1 MFYEPLYQ
9 KYRPQTFDGL
19 VGQKS
24 IVLTLSNAIRSQR
37 ISHAYLFT
45 GPRGTGKTSTA
56 RIFAKSIN
64 CLASDAPS
72 ISPCGNCEACQTI
85 NKGSSLDVIEI
96 DAASNTGVDNIREII
111 EQAKFAP
118 MQLRYKIYIVDECH
132 MLSTAAFNALL
143 KILEEPPKHVIFIL
157 ATTDPQ
163 RVLPTIISRCQRFD
177 YRRIA
182 IEEIVQHLGKIA
194 KEENINIE
202 IDALNLVAKISNGG
216 LRDAESLLDQLSLF
230 TGKINS
236 EKVNDLVGLISERD
250 LLSLLQA
257 IRSNNS
263 KLIIEFCGQLINKG
277 KEPLTI
283 LQNIANFHL
292 NLLISKVSPQCPE
305 LTMISKDIW
314 KELCIEAEFWKTD
327 RILKNQQK
335 LRNSEIQLKST
346 TQPYLWIEIILLDLL
361 QEEKEFSIDSNNL
374 DIAAKFS
381 SNKKL
386 VIDDPKIEDQ
396 TKGNIKNLV
405 ENSNNKKLITDDSR
419 IEDQTKGNIENL
431 VENSN
436 NKKLITD
443 DSRIEDQTKGNIE
456 NLVESSSK
464 SSVSTSN
471 ADLEGTWNLIIQ
483 NLPPF
488 LAGLI
493 KEHGC
498 LVSHKGRTATVG
510 MSSSPLLEL
519 TKSKLSEI
527 ELAFE
532 KVIGHKVTISLKVET
547 KPKSSQ
553 DLLRKSNSD
562 IPNSANNPAKNII
575 KNKSLNSNNNIQ
587 KTNNTEETVLNNNQ
601 ELSCKSGVGVSTK
614 ISKQSF
620 KDPDLID
627 LPSNGV
633 TQIAKKLATFFKGE
647 IIDNHKNKKD
657 NDSFQDLSISDN
669 SQEKIITNICQ
680 DSQVKEEE
688 QYIYETKKPFFS
700 DNIKSEIIDN
710 KELLEQKLQK
720 KLKGDQ

>member
-1 MFYEPLYQ
+1 MNQITKIMLFYEPLYQ

-143 KILEEPPKHVIFIL
+143 KILEEPPKHVVFIL

-386 VIDDPKIEDQ
+386 VTDDPKIE
-396 TKGNIKNLV
+396 G
-405 ENSNNKKLITDDSR
+405 
-419 IEDQTKGNIENL
+419 
-431 VENSN
+431 
-436 NKKLITD
+436 
-443 DSRIEDQTKGNIE
+443 QTKGNIE

-575 KNKSLNSNNNIQ
+575 KNQSLNSNNNIQ

-720 KLKGDQ
+720 KIKGRPIIIKEEDLEF

>member
-1 MFYEPLYQ
+1 MLFYEPLYQ

-64 CLASDAPS
+64 CLASEAPS

-305 LTMISKDIW
+305 LTIISKDIW

-386 VIDDPKIEDQ
+386 VTDDPKIE
-396 TKGNIKNLV
+396 G
-405 ENSNNKKLITDDSR
+405 
-419 IEDQTKGNIENL
+419 QTKGNIENL
-431 VENSN
+431 V
-436 NKKLITD
+436 
-443 DSRIEDQTKGNIE
+443 G
-456 NLVESSSK
+456 SSSK
-464 SSVSTSN
+464 SSFLTSN

-575 KNKSLNSNNNIQ
+575 KNQSLNSNNNIQ

-720 KLKGDQ
+720 KIKGRPIIIKEEDLEF

>member
-1 MFYEPLYQ
+1 M
-9 KYRPQTFDGL
+9 
-19 VGQKS
+19 
-24 IVLTLSNAIRSQR
+24 
-37 ISHAYLFT
+37 
-45 GPRGTGKTSTA
+45 
-56 RIFAKSIN
+56 
-64 CLASDAPS
+64 
-72 ISPCGNCEACQTI
+72 
-85 NKGSSLDVIEI
+85 
-96 DAASNTGVDNIREII
+96 
-111 EQAKFAP
+111 
-118 MQLRYKIYIVDECH
+118 
-132 MLSTAAFNALL
+132 
-143 KILEEPPKHVIFIL
+143 
-157 ATTDPQ
+157 
-163 RVLPTIISRCQRFD
+163 
-177 YRRIA
+177 
-182 IEEIVQHLGKIA
+182 
-194 KEENINIE
+194 
-202 IDALNLVAKISNGG
+202 
-216 LRDAESLLDQLSLF
+216 
-230 TGKINS
+230 
-236 EKVNDLVGLISERD
+236 
-250 LLSLLQA
+250 
-257 IRSNNS
+257 
-263 KLIIEFCGQLINKG
+263 
-277 KEPLTI
+277 
-283 LQNIANFHL
+283 QNIANFHL

-386 VIDDPKIEDQ
+386 VIDDPK
-396 TKGNIKNLV
+396 
-405 ENSNNKKLITDDSR
+405 
-419 IEDQTKGNIENL
+419 
-431 VENSN
+431 
-436 NKKLITD
+436 
-443 DSRIEDQTKGNIE
+443 IEDQTKGNIE

-575 KNKSLNSNNNIQ
+575 KNQSLNSNNNIQ

-720 KLKGDQ
+720 KIKGRPIIIKEEDLEF

>member
-1 MFYEPLYQ
+1 MLFYEPLYQ

-386 VIDDPKIEDQ
+386 VTDDPKIE
-396 TKGNIKNLV
+396 G
-405 ENSNNKKLITDDSR
+405 
-419 IEDQTKGNIENL
+419 
-431 VENSN
+431 
-436 NKKLITD
+436 
-443 DSRIEDQTKGNIE
+443 QTKGNIE

-464 SSVSTSN
+464 SSVLTSN

-575 KNKSLNSNNNIQ
+575 KNQSLNSNNNIQ

-720 KLKGDQ
+720 KIKGRPIIIKEEDLEF

>member
-1 MFYEPLYQ
+1 MNQITKIMLFYEPLYQ

-396 TKGNIKNLV
+396 TKGNI
-405 ENSNNKKLITDDSR
+405 
-419 IEDQTKGNIENL
+419 ENL

-436 NKKLITD
+436 N
-443 DSRIEDQTKGNIE
+443 
-456 NLVESSSK
+456 
-464 SSVSTSN
+464 
-471 ADLEGTWNLIIQ
+471 
-483 NLPPF
+483 
-488 LAGLI
+488 
-493 KEHGC
+493 
-498 LVSHKGRTATVG
+498 
-510 MSSSPLLEL
+510 
-519 TKSKLSEI
+519 
-527 ELAFE
+527 
-532 KVIGHKVTISLKVET
+532 
-547 KPKSSQ
+547 
-553 DLLRKSNSD
+553 
-562 IPNSANNPAKNII
+562 
-575 KNKSLNSNNNIQ
+575 
-587 KTNNTEETVLNNNQ
+587 
-601 ELSCKSGVGVSTK
+601 
-614 ISKQSF
+614 
-620 KDPDLID
+620 
-627 LPSNGV
+627 
-633 TQIAKKLATFFKGE
+633 
-647 IIDNHKNKKD
+647 
-657 NDSFQDLSISDN
+657 
-669 SQEKIITNICQ
+669 
-680 DSQVKEEE
+680 
-688 QYIYETKKPFFS
+688 
-700 DNIKSEIIDN
+700 
-710 KELLEQKLQK
+710 
-720 KLKGDQ
+720 

>member
-1 MFYEPLYQ
+1 M
-9 KYRPQTFDGL
+9 
-19 VGQKS
+19 
-24 IVLTLSNAIRSQR
+24 
-37 ISHAYLFT
+37 
-45 GPRGTGKTSTA
+45 
-56 RIFAKSIN
+56 
-64 CLASDAPS
+64 
-72 ISPCGNCEACQTI
+72 
-85 NKGSSLDVIEI
+85 
-96 DAASNTGVDNIREII
+96 
-111 EQAKFAP
+111 
-118 MQLRYKIYIVDECH
+118 
-132 MLSTAAFNALL
+132 
-143 KILEEPPKHVIFIL
+143 
-157 ATTDPQ
+157 
-163 RVLPTIISRCQRFD
+163 
-177 YRRIA
+177 
-182 IEEIVQHLGKIA
+182 
-194 KEENINIE
+194 
-202 IDALNLVAKISNGG
+202 
-216 LRDAESLLDQLSLF
+216 
-230 TGKINS
+230 
-236 EKVNDLVGLISERD
+236 
-250 LLSLLQA
+250 
-257 IRSNNS
+257 
-263 KLIIEFCGQLINKG
+263 
-277 KEPLTI
+277 
-283 LQNIANFHL
+283 
-292 NLLISKVSPQCPE
+292 
-305 LTMISKDIW
+305 
-314 KELCIEAEFWKTD
+314 
-327 RILKNQQK
+327 
-335 LRNSEIQLKST
+335 
-346 TQPYLWIEIILLDLL
+346 
-361 QEEKEFSIDSNNL
+361 
-374 DIAAKFS
+374 
-381 SNKKL
+381 
-386 VIDDPKIEDQ
+386 
-396 TKGNIKNLV
+396 
-405 ENSNNKKLITDDSR
+405 ITDDSR

-720 KLKGDQ
+720 KIKGRPIIIKEEDLEF

>member
-1 MFYEPLYQ
+1 MLFYEPLYQ

-386 VIDDPKIEDQ
+386 VIDDSK
-396 TKGNIKNLV
+396 
-405 ENSNNKKLITDDSR
+405 
-419 IEDQTKGNIENL
+419 
-431 VENSN
+431 
-436 NKKLITD
+436 
-443 DSRIEDQTKGNIE
+443 IEDQTKGNIE

-498 LVSHKGRTATVG
+498 LVSHKGRTVTVG

-720 KLKGDQ
+720 KIKGRPIIIKEEDLEF

>member
-1 MFYEPLYQ
+1 MLFYEPLYQ

-396 TKGNIKNLV
+396 TKGNI
-405 ENSNNKKLITDDSR
+405 
-419 IEDQTKGNIENL
+419 
-431 VENSN
+431 
-436 NKKLITD
+436 
-443 DSRIEDQTKGNIE
+443 E

-627 LPSNGV
+627 LHSNGV

-720 KLKGDQ
+720 KIKGRPIIIKEEDLEF

>member
-1 MFYEPLYQ
+1 MLFYEPLYQ

-396 TKGNIKNLV
+396 TKGNI
-405 ENSNNKKLITDDSR
+405 
-419 IEDQTKGNIENL
+419 
-431 VENSN
+431 
-436 NKKLITD
+436 
-443 DSRIEDQTKGNIE
+443 E

-720 KLKGDQ
+720 KIKGRPIIIKEEDLEF